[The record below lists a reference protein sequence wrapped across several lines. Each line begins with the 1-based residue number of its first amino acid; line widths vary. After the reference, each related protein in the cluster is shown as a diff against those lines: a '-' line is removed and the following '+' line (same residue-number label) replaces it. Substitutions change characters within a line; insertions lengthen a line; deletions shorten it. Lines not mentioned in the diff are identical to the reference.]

1 MMNTSDAVFVMYV
14 FSRLNGAWNWM
25 AHESINAF
33 ACIHTKKP
41 ALKYDVSFTLLPRG
55 FYFFNEPPALVASNY
70 YSLAEL

>member
-1 MMNTSDAVFVMYV
+1 
-14 FSRLNGAWNWM
+14 M

-41 ALKYDVSFTLLPRG
+41 ALKYDVSFTSWPRG
-55 FYFFNEPPALVASNY
+55 FYFLSNELPAQVFSNY